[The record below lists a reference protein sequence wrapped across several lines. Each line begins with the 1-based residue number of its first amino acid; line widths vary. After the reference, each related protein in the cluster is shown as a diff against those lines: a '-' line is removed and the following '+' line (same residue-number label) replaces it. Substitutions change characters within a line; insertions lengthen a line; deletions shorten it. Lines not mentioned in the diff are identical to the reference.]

1 MLIAARRPDSPLP
14 QRANRNGVAASA
26 EPRNGTSAKALSTL
40 GAGMESTTTTRSSN
54 LPGNGYGN
62 GSAVTRRSARIV
74 QHAAPALDDRER
86 MRLRLLER
94 LAGSDGRHVISK
106 VADELWAN
114 DFSVPAEQ
122 ALQVQLLEHFDESR
136 VRDAMAVLQD
146 LIQKEPALKRPVFE
160 QRLRRL
166 EEYAEEASTRDA
178 AKALRRLVRT

>member
-1 MLIAARRPDSPLP
+1 
-14 QRANRNGVAASA
+14 
-26 EPRNGTSAKALSTL
+26 
-40 GAGMESTTTTRSSN
+40 
-54 LPGNGYGN
+54 
-62 GSAVTRRSARIV
+62 
-74 QHAAPALDDRER
+74 

-122 ALQVQLLEHFDESR
+122 ALQVQLLEHFDEAR

-146 LIQKEPALKRPVFE
+146 LVQKEPTLKRPVFE

-166 EEYAEEASTRDA
+166 EEYADEVSTREA
-178 AKALRRLVRT
+178 AKALRRLIRA

>member
-1 MLIAARRPDSPLP
+1 
-14 QRANRNGVAASA
+14 
-26 EPRNGTSAKALSTL
+26 
-40 GAGMESTTTTRSSN
+40 MESTTTTRSSN
-54 LPGNGYGN
+54 LPGNGYGNGN